1 MEGPL
6 AKSLLRSAGA
16 GAIFVGGAARGPPP
30 LVEQGDTMPSPEL
43 TLDVWRAAAV
53 ALCEYAC
60 GFEAGRSKD
69 DAVYKEVTE
78 GRDGPGPDVRK
89 RYSSCGDLAHWL
101 YSRLGIRQ
109 PWVNRTDDGVY
120 GTWKPGANITQL
132 WGGACPFDQEPPD
145 DPNWKPEAGDVLLIW
160 NTGFDA
166 HVMVAIG
173 HDGTNLRTAN
183 YGAGGMSPLA
193 FPGAKLAAKPI
204 THQLGKPFY
213 GARRIQRW
221 LPLSGAIKLRSAEPN
236 LKGAALTGEEFDA
249 IELNWKDGLL

>member
-1 MEGPL
+1 
-6 AKSLLRSAGA
+6 
-16 GAIFVGGAARGPPP
+16 
-30 LVEQGDTMPSPEL
+30 MPSPEL

-109 PWVNRTDDGVY
+109 RWVNRTDDGVY

-132 WGGACPFDQEPPD
+132 WGGACPFDQVPPD
-145 DPNWKPEAGDVLLIW
+145 DPNWKPDAGDVLLIW

-183 YGAGGMSPLA
+183 YGAGGMSPLPA
-193 FPGAKLAAKPI
+193 PGAKLGARPI
-204 THQLGKPFY
+204 TRHDGKPFY
-213 GARRIQRW
+213 GKKRIQRW
-221 LPLSGAIKLRSAEPN
+221 LPLSEAIKLRSAEPN

-249 IELNWKDGLL
+249 IELNWKTGLL